1 MNILLSNDDGVNARG
16 IYVAYQALKDIA
28 DVTIVAPTE
37 NNSSIGHKLTLFKH
51 LQLKKTLIEDDIEA
65 YSLSGSPADCVTVG
79 IDYVM
84 DNVDLVVCGINHG
97 VNISRDITTSGTVCA
112 AFEAVS
118 MGIPA
123 LAVSLYSDPKKA
135 FKQDANGEWHMNFDF
150 TLAGEVLGEVVQNI
164 INNGFPDGVDLLN
177 LNIPAYYESKK
188 VKITSL
194 SPKMLNKRVI
204 DKNDEDMAQIFNYS
218 LDDLDDDL
226 VMITSKL
233 NEDYEKGSDG
243 YCLMVEKRPSLT
255 PLTRDMNCQILD
267 SWLD

>member
-1 MNILLSNDDGVNARG
+1 MNILLSNDDGVNAEG
-16 IYVAYQALKDIA
+16 IYAAYQALKDIA
-28 DVTIVAPTE
+28 DVTIVAPAE

-51 LQLKKTLIEDDIEA
+51 LELKKTKIKDDIEA
-65 YSLSGSPADCVTVG
+65 YYLTASPADSVTVG

-84 DNVDLVVCGINHG
+84 DEVDLVVCGINHG

-118 MGIPA
+118 MGIPS

-135 FKQDANGEWHMNFDF
+135 FKQDEDGQWHMEFDF
-150 TLAGEVLGEVVQNI
+150 TLAREVLREVVENI
-164 INNGFPDGVDLLN
+164 IDKGFPECVDLLN
-177 LNIPAYYESKK
+177 LNVPAYYKSKK
-188 VKITSL
+188 VKITTL

-204 DKNDEDMAQIFNYS
+204 DKSDEDMAEIFNYS
-218 LDDLDDDL
+218 LDNPNDDF

-233 NEDYEKGSDG
+233 NDDYQEGSDG

-255 PLTRDMNCQILD
+255 PLTRDMNCSILD
-267 SWLD
+267 DWLD